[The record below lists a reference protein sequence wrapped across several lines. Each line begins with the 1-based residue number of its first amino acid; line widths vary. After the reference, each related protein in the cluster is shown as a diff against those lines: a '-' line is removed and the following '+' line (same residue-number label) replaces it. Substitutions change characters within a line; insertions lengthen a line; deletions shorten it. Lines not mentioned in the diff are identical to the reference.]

1 MKGNTLF
8 AILASFFVILNVRA
22 YAYDDG
28 DFQVWSTFGEE
39 VKISQDL
46 KVALEEEFRWGNDAS
61 DFYYQHYDLGVSYNL
76 KKWLGVGG
84 GYRHILNKVRGDFK
98 VENAPYLTATLNW
111 RLGEF
116 KFDSRSRFEY
126 QHFDY
131 QADTGR
137 YRNKFTIKLPLKFT
151 EFEIQPY
158 LADEIFLNFQNETF
172 NRNRFYAGFGM
183 NLTKDLK
190 AEIYY
195 LLQSS
200 RSQNKWSDLH
210 AFGSKLKFS
219 F

>member
-1 MKGNTLF
+1 MKRMVSF
-8 AILASFFVILNVRA
+8 AVLAIFFGIVNVRA
-22 YAYDDG
+22 YAYDDA

-46 KVALEEEFRWGNDAS
+46 KVALEEEFRWGDNAS
-61 DFYYQHYDLGVSYNL
+61 DFYYRHYDIGLSYNL
-76 KKWLGVGG
+76 KEWLGLGG
-84 GYRHILNKVRGDFK
+84 GYRHILNRVGGDFK
-98 VENAPYLTATLNW
+98 VENEPYLTAALSW
-111 RLGEF
+111 DLAGF
-116 KFDSRSRFEY
+116 KCDDRSRLEY

-131 QADTGR
+131 QADAWR
-137 YRNKFTIKLPLKFT
+137 YRNKLTLKLPWKFT
-151 EFEIQPY
+151 ESEIQPY

-172 NRNRFYAGFGM
+172 NRNRFYAGLGM

-200 RSQNKWSDLH
+200 KSQNKWTDIH